1 MTPRVLLALPF
12 ALMACVP
19 VVVETPV
26 PVPVADTCGASQLQY
41 LVGDQRRVLQ
51 TMRFS
56 QPVRIIPHR
65 GMVTQDF
72 QPQRLNIWL
81 DQYDIIERVSCG

>member
-1 MTPRVLLALPF
+1 MTPRILLALPF

-26 PVPVADTCGASQLQY
+26 PTTDACGASQLQY
-41 LVGDQRRVLQ
+41 LVGDQSRVLQ

-56 QPVRIIPHR
+56 QPVRIIPFG

-81 DQYDIIERVSCG
+81 DQYDIISRVTCG

>member
-1 MTPRVLLALPF
+1 MTPRSLLALPL

-19 VVVETPV
+19 VEVETPV
-26 PVPVADTCGASQLQY
+26 PTTDACGASQLQY
-41 LVGDQRRVLQ
+41 LVGDQARVLQ
-51 TMRFS
+51 TMRFA
-56 QPVRIIPHR
+56 QPVRITPYG

-81 DQYDIIERVSCG
+81 DQYDIISRVTCG